1 MFYKKSVDEV
11 FSLLESS
18 TSGLT
23 GLEASKRLKEN
34 GLNKIDDGK
43 KISRLSL
50 FLKQFQDAMI
60 IMLLIVSVISFFYS
74 YFMHE
79 SYTDSILIVFIVFL
93 ML

>member
-34 GLNKIDDGK
+34 GL
-43 KISRLSL
+43 IS
-50 FLKQFQDAMI
+50 
-60 IMLLIVSVISFFYS
+60 LLV
-74 YFMHE
+74 
-79 SYTDSILIVFIVFL
+79 
-93 ML
+93 